1 MSLRNAF
8 LSFITL
14 LLVETVHA
22 QCDFTPTIV
31 PNEVILCPNEGTTLS
46 TQEYD
51 AYQWY
56 KDGAPITG
64 ATGQTLEVSQN
75 NDAGSMFAVAATLD
89 GCTKMSAGLLVDGWM
104 FLMPYVIHGG
114 DDPVSIGPFGEQTF
128 CEGQI
133 ITLTLSPGFTE
144 NITWTNNG
152 IPMNGEHGTTLT
164 ITSSGTYSVSA
175 APTVCPNSV
184 MGIGVEVE
192 VIFMPMV
199 RPQIVMAGDQLCV
212 QPTGNSTQ
220 WYLDGTP
227 AGNTDCITPTADGP
241 YTAFVD
247 YGEPCQELSAP
258 WIATGIAASMHETP
272 SIGLLP
278 GQGRLTIQWPVHLGG
293 EWMLLDLVGRPVR
306 SGLIP
311 TSGTTNLSTADL
323 PDGIYLL
330 ASPNGAWMPVRALV
344 GH

>member
-1 MSLRNAF
+1 M
-8 LSFITL
+8 
-14 LLVETVHA
+14 
-22 QCDFTPTIV
+22 
-31 PNEVILCPNEGTTLS
+31 S

-56 KDGAPITG
+56 KDGSLIPG
-64 ATGQTLEVSQN
+64 ANGQALEVSQY
-75 NDAGSMFAVAATLD
+75 NDVGSMFAVAATLD
-89 GCTKMSAGLLVDGWM
+89 GCTEMSAPVLVDGWM

-114 DDPVSIGPFGEQTF
+114 DDPISTGPFGEQTF
-128 CEGQI
+128 CEGQTF
-133 ITLTLSPGFTE
+133 TLTLSPGFTE

-152 IPMNGEHGTTLT
+152 IPMDGEHGTTLT
-164 ITSSGTYSVSA
+164 ITSSGNYSVSA

-199 RPQIVMAGDQLCV
+199 RPQIVMSGDQLCV
-212 QPTGNSTQ
+212 EPTGNSTQ

-227 AGNTDCITPTADGP
+227 VGNTACITPTADGP

-247 YGEPCQELSAP
+247 YGEPCQGLSDP
-258 WIATGIAASMHETP
+258 WIATGIATSMHGTP

-278 GQGRLTIQWPVHLGG
+278 GQDRLTIQWPLHLNG

-306 SGLIP
+306 SGMIP

-330 ASPNGAWMPVRALV
+330 ASPNGAWMPVRALA